1 MSIKSP
7 HRFLAQ
13 VATMHPFHFS
23 PARFN
28 RFTLGVAGMA
38 AAGVLATCA
47 VAAAPKPE
55 KVAAGAQSALLKGK
69 VEKAIALAEQA
80 VSLDPRNAAWR
91 VVLGD
96 SYLRAGRFVSA
107 SQAYD
112 EALKLGNDK
121 GRTALALA
129 LMQISQGQYAQAS
142 DTLSAYRDS
151 IPASDYGL
159 ALALSGQT
167 GQGVAVLADALR
179 QGDNSPKIRQNLAY
193 AFALD
198 GKWPMARAM
207 VEQDLAADKVDER
220 LSQWALAGRPEDT
233 QKRVAMLL
241 GTPLRGDSG
250 EPAQLALATIPD
262 GKGVPDGKGGPDG
275 KGAPAKAPVHATA
288 EATSAAPAFAAA
300 AATELPPLPSE
311 PTAPAVDMS
320 NRATETL
327 APAAA
332 PAIIDGNADTPAVL
346 QNIAVQSAPAAELP
360 VVVHQAPAPVA
371 PVRMP
376 TVRRSVAQQMIAPA
390 TAPHVVRHA
399 QVARAPVSRAP
410 IYAATGNVAVQL
422 GAFATQDGAQRAL
435 RHYAAR
441 HTALNGHKLDM
452 VRVRVANKTYWR
464 VLATGFAGRS
474 ANAACHAVNAGGGA
488 CLVRAD
494 MARFQHA
501 QPAGFAHNAAKPA
514 PHNVVAPGFARR
526 K

>member
-1 MSIKSP
+1 
-7 HRFLAQ
+7 
-13 VATMHPFHFS
+13 MHPIR
-23 PARFN
+23 AN
-28 RFTLGVAGMA
+28 RLTVSVAGMA

-55 KVAAGAQSALLKGK
+55 KVAASAQTALSKGK
-69 VEKAIALAEQA
+69 VEKAIVLAEQA
-80 VSLDPRNAAWR
+80 VALEPHKADWR

-107 SQAYD
+107 RQAYE

-207 VEQDLAADKVDER
+207 VEQDLPADKVDDR
-220 LSQWALAGRPEDT
+220 LSQWALAGQPGDT

-241 GTPLRGDSG
+241 GTPLRGDAG
-250 EPAQLALATIPD
+250 EPAALALATTPAVP
-262 GKGVPDGKGGPDG
+262 GVPP
-275 KGAPAKAPVHATA
+275 KALVAA
-288 EATSAAPAFAAA
+288 ETHSAAPMLARA
-300 AATELPPLPSE
+300 AATELPPLASE
-311 PTAPAVDMS
+311 PSAPVVDVS
-320 NRATETL
+320 GRSADAG

-332 PAIIDGNADTPAVL
+332 PAIIDGDADAPAVL
-346 QNIAVQSAPAAELP
+346 QNIKVQSAAQSEP
-360 VVVHQAPAPVA
+360 APAPVWAPVAPA

-376 TVRRSVAQQMIAPA
+376 TVRRPVAQQTVAPAPVVPAKVAAARATVAAAPAKVAAAPIVRLVQIARASASRAKLQPIAP
-390 TAPHVVRHA
+390 VHA
-399 QVARAPVSRAP
+399 G
-410 IYAATGNVAVQL
+410 TGNVAVQL

-441 HTALNGHKLDM
+441 HTALGGHKLSM
-452 VRVRVANKTYWR
+452 VKVQVANKIYWR
-464 VLATGFAGRS
+464 VLASGFASRS
-474 ANAACHAVNAGGGA
+474 ASAACHSVTSGGGA
-488 CLVRAD
+488 CFVRAD
-494 MARFQHA
+494 LSRFQPS
-501 QPAGFAHNAAKPA
+501 QPVGFARNTAKPA
-514 PHNVVAPGFARR
+514 PHNAIAPGLARR

>member
-1 MSIKSP
+1 MPIKSP

-13 VATMHPFHFS
+13 AATAHPI
-23 PARFN
+23 RFN
-28 RFTLGVAGMA
+28 RFTVSVAGMA

-47 VAAAPKPE
+47 VAAAPKPD
-55 KVAAGAQSALLKGK
+55 KVAASAQSALSKGK
-69 VEKAIALAEQA
+69 VEKAIVLAEQA
-80 VSLDPRNAAWR
+80 VSLDPHNAAWR

-142 DTLSAYRDS
+142 DTLSAYRDA

-207 VEQDLAADKVDER
+207 VEQDLTADKVDER
-220 LSQWALAGRPEDT
+220 LAQWALAGRPEDT

-241 GTPLRGDSG
+241 GTPLRSDSG
-250 EPAQLALATIPD
+250 EPAQLALAASPD
-262 GKGVPDGKGGPDG
+262 GKT
-275 KGAPAKAPVHATA
+275 APMHAAVQST
-288 EATSAAPAFAAA
+288 AAPKFASAAA
-300 AATELPPLPSE
+300 AELPALPAERS
-311 PTAPAVDMS
+311 APAVDVS
-320 NRATETL
+320 GRVTPSE

-332 PAIIDGNADTPAVL
+332 PALIDGNADVPAVL
-346 QNIAVQSAPAAELP
+346 QNARTEA
-360 VVVHQAPAPVA
+360 APVA
-371 PVRMP
+371 EPAPAGQTPAAPAQPVRLP
-376 TVRRSVAQQMIAPA
+376 TVRQPVARQTFAPLP
-390 TAPHVVRHA
+390 TVHHT
-399 QVARAPVSRAP
+399 QVARAKPQPVAV
-410 IYAATGNVAVQL
+410 YAANGNVAVQL

-435 RHYAAR
+435 RHYSTR
-441 HTALNGHKLDM
+441 HRALSGHQLTM
-452 VRVRVANKTYWR
+452 VKVQVANKTYWR
-464 VLATGFAGRS
+464 VLANGFGGRS
-474 ANAACHAVNAGGGA
+474 ANAACHAVAAGGGA

-494 MARFQHA
+494 LSHIQHA
-501 QPAGFAHNAAKPA
+501 QPVGYARNAAKPA
-514 PHNVVAPGFARR
+514 PHSAVAPGFARR

>member
-13 VATMHPFHFS
+13 VATMHPI
-23 PARFN
+23 RVN
-28 RFTLGVAGMA
+28 RFTLGIAGMA

-55 KVAAGAQSALLKGK
+55 KVAASAQSALSKGK
-69 VEKAIALAEQA
+69 VDKAIVLAEQA
-80 VSLDPRNAAWR
+80 VALDPRNAAWR

-107 SQAYD
+107 EQAYD

-129 LMQISQGQYAQAS
+129 LMQISQGHYAQAS

-207 VEQDLAADKVDER
+207 VEQDLPADKVDQR

-250 EPAQLALATIPD
+250 EPAQLALATT
-262 GKGVPDGKGGPDG
+262 PDG
-275 KGAPAKAPVHATA
+275 KGAPVKAPVHAAA
-288 EATSAAPAFAAA
+288 EATAAAPAFARA

-320 NRATETL
+320 NRATETI
-327 APAAA
+327 AAAAA

-360 VVVHQAPAPVA
+360 VVVHQTPAPV
-371 PVRMP
+371 RTP
-376 TVRRSVAQQMIAPA
+376 TVRRPVAQQVVQHGA
-390 TAPHVVRHA
+390 APHVVHHA
-399 QVARAPVSRAP
+399 QIARAPVSHAPVSHVPASYGPVRAAP
-410 IYAATGNVAVQL
+410 VYAATGNVAVQL

-441 HTALNGHKLDM
+441 HYALNGHKLDM
-452 VRVRVANKTYWR
+452 FRVQVANKTYWR
-464 VLATGFAGRS
+464 VLATGFANGYGVRS
-474 ANAACHAVNAGGGA
+474 ANAACHAVAAGGGA

-494 MARFQHA
+494 MARFQQA
-501 QPAGFAHNAAKPA
+501 KPVGFARNAAKPT
-514 PHNVVAPGFARR
+514 PHGAVALGFARR

>member
-1 MSIKSP
+1 
-7 HRFLAQ
+7 
-13 VATMHPFHFS
+13 MHPIR
-23 PARFN
+23 AN
-28 RFTLGVAGMA
+28 RLTVSVAGMA

-55 KVAAGAQSALLKGK
+55 KVAASAQTALSKGK
-69 VEKAIALAEQA
+69 VEKAIVLAEQA
-80 VSLDPRNAAWR
+80 VSLEPHKADWR

-107 SQAYD
+107 RQAYE

-207 VEQDLAADKVDER
+207 VEQDLPADKVDDR
-220 LSQWALAGRPEDT
+220 LSQWALAGQPGDT

-241 GTPLRGDSG
+241 GTPLRGDAG
-250 EPAQLALATIPD
+250 EPAALALATTPAVP
-262 GKGVPDGKGGPDG
+262 GVPP
-275 KGAPAKAPVHATA
+275 KALVAA
-288 EATSAAPAFAAA
+288 ETHTAAPMLARA
-300 AATELPPLPSE
+300 AATELPPLASE
-311 PTAPAVDMS
+311 PSAPVVDVS
-320 NRATETL
+320 GRSADAG

-332 PAIIDGNADTPAVL
+332 PAIIDGDADAPAVL
-346 QNIAVQSAPAAELP
+346 QNIKVQSAAQSEPAR
-360 VVVHQAPAPVA
+360 APVWAPVAPA

-376 TVRRSVAQQMIAPA
+376 TVRRPVAQQTVAPA
-390 TAPHVVRHA
+390 PFVPAKVAAAPIVRLV
-399 QVARAPVSRAP
+399 QIARAPASRAKLQP
-410 IYAATGNVAVQL
+410 IAPVHASTGNVAVQL

-441 HTALNGHKLDM
+441 HTALGGHKLGM
-452 VRVRVANKTYWR
+452 VKVQVADKIYWR
-464 VLATGFAGRS
+464 VLATGFASRS
-474 ANAACHAVNAGGGA
+474 ASAACHSVTSGGGA
-488 CLVRAD
+488 CFVRAD
-494 MARFQHA
+494 LSRFQPS
-501 QPAGFAHNAAKPA
+501 QPVGFARNAAKPA
-514 PHNVVAPGFARR
+514 PHNAIAPGLARR

>member
-13 VATMHPFHFS
+13 VATMHPN
-23 PARFN
+23 RFN

-47 VAAAPKPE
+47 VAASPKPE
-55 KVAAGAQSALLKGK
+55 KVAASAQSALSKGK
-69 VEKAIALAEQA
+69 VDKAIELAEQA
-80 VSLDPRNAAWR
+80 VSLDPRNGAWR
-91 VVLGD
+91 VILGD

-107 SQAYD
+107 EQAYD

-129 LMQISQGQYAQAS
+129 LMQIAQGQYAQAS

-207 VEQDLAADKVDER
+207 VEQDLPADKVDER

-250 EPAQLALATIPD
+250 EPAHLALAATPD
-262 GKGVPDGKGGPDG
+262 D
-275 KGAPAKAPVHATA
+275 KGAPAKAPVHAAAESTA
-288 EATSAAPAFAAA
+288 AAPAFARA

-311 PTAPAVDMS
+311 PTAPAVDVS
-320 NRATETL
+320 PRATESA
-327 APAAA
+327 APIAA
-332 PAIIDGNADTPAVL
+332 PAIIDGNADVPVVL
-346 QNIAVQSAPAAELP
+346 QNIAVQAAPAADLP
-360 VVVHQAPAPVA
+360 VVVHQAPTPAA
-371 PVRMP
+371 PVRLP
-376 TVRRSVAQQMIAPA
+376 TVRRPVAQQMVAPA
-390 TAPHVVRHA
+390 TAPHAVHRTQIA
-399 QVARAPVSRAP
+399 RAPVARAPVSRTP
-410 IYAATGNVAVQL
+410 VYASNGNVSVQL

-441 HTALNGHKLDM
+441 HHALNGHKLDM
-452 VRVRVANKTYWR
+452 VRVQVANKTYWR

-474 ANAACHAVNAGGGA
+474 ATAACHAVNAGGGA

-494 MARFQHA
+494 MARFQHV
-501 QPAGFAHNAAKPA
+501 QPAGFAHNSAKVA
-514 PHNVVAPGFARR
+514 PHNAVAPGFARR

>member
-13 VATMHPFHFS
+13 VATMHPI
-23 PARFN
+23 RFN
-28 RFTLGVAGMA
+28 RLTVSVAGMA

-55 KVAAGAQSALLKGK
+55 KVAASAQSALAKGK
-69 VEKAIALAEQA
+69 VDKAIVLAEQA
-80 VSLDPRNAAWR
+80 VSLEPRNPEWR

-96 SYLRAGRFVSA
+96 SYLRSGRFVSA
-107 SQAYD
+107 RQAYD
-112 EALKLGNDK
+112 EALQLGNDK

-129 LMQISQGQYAQAS
+129 LTQIALGQYAQAS
-142 DTLSAYRDS
+142 DTLSAYRDF

-207 VEQDLAADKVDER
+207 VEQDLPANKVDER

-241 GTPLRGDSG
+241 GTPLRGDAG
-250 EPAQLALATIPD
+250 EPAQLALATTPEV
-262 GKGVPDGKGGPDG
+262 KGEPVKALAAASVP
-275 KGAPAKAPVHATA
+275 AAPVLAR
-288 EATSAAPAFAAA
+288 A
-300 AATELPPLPSE
+300 AATELPPLQ
-311 PTAPAVDMS
+311 TDAGAPVVDVSTRAVASD
-320 NRATETL
+320 

-332 PAIIDGNADTPAVL
+332 PAIIDGDADAPAVL
-346 QNIAVQSAPAAELP
+346 QNIKVQTAAPFEQASA
-360 VVVHQAPAPVA
+360 APAPVMQA
-371 PVRMP
+371 PAAPAQPVRMP
-376 TVRRSVAQQMIAPA
+376 TVRRPVAIQTVAPI
-390 TAPHVVRHA
+390 PVVRHA
-399 QVARAPVSRAP
+399 PLARVQASHARQKPVAPAV
-410 IYAATGNVAVQL
+410 YAATGNVAVQL
-422 GAFATQDGAQRAL
+422 GAFATSDGAQRAL
-435 RHYAAR
+435 KHYAAR
-441 HTALNGHKLDM
+441 HHALGGHKLSM
-452 VRVRVANKTYWR
+452 VKVQVANKTYWR
-464 VLATGFAGRS
+464 VLATGFAGHS
-474 ANAACHAVNAGGGA
+474 ANAACRAVTVGGGA

-494 MARFQHA
+494 MAKVQKV
-501 QPAGFAHNAAKPA
+501 QPVGYARNAARPA
-514 PHNVVAPGFARR
+514 PHNAGAPGFARR